1 MNDELEILKKE
12 NSQLRDVI
20 TDLQERI
27 CNMRKNDRGAGRKPK
42 FNAYEI
48 SNIKIARKQGKT
60 LKEIALNHNCSIGLI
75 HKIVNQC

>member
-1 MNDELEILKKE
+1 MDDELKILKKE
-12 NSQLRDVI
+12 NGQLKEVI

-48 SNIKIARKQGKT
+48 SNIKIARKQGKS
-60 LKEIALNHNCSIGLI
+60 LREIASNHNCSAALI
-75 HKIVNQC
+75 HKIINQC

>member
-1 MNDELEILKKE
+1 MDNELEELKKE
-12 NSQLRDVI
+12 NIQLREVI
-20 TDLQERI
+20 ADLQEQI

-60 LKEIALNHNCSIGLI
+60 FKEIALNHNCSIGLI
-75 HKIVNQC
+75 HKIINQC

>member
-1 MNDELEILKKE
+1 MIENIESLKQE
-12 NSQLRDVI
+12 NSQLKEVI

-27 CNMRKNDRGAGRKPK
+27 CNMRKNPKGAGRPPK

-60 LKEIALNHNCSIGLI
+60 LKEIALNHNCSVGLI
-75 HKIVNQC
+75 HKLINEC